1 MKATKQKMRQ
11 IENGKLS
18 REKRMHDWKHGLKV
32 RFSRFLLV
40 VCRQP
45 HDVKLQKISNNIYIF
60 DLDMSYMTQITPP
73 VTNVTFHSSK
83 SYFRKTVMKFVKL
96 DAVLKAQIILF

>member
-32 RFSRFLLV
+32 RFSKFLLV
-40 VCRQP
+40 VCRQTC
-45 HDVKLQKISNNIYIF
+45 DEKLQKISKHI
-60 DLDMSYMTQITPP
+60 DLTLICLT
-73 VTNVTFHSSK
+73 
-83 SYFRKTVMKFVKL
+83 
-96 DAVLKAQIILF
+96 

>member
-32 RFSRFLLV
+32 RFSRFYLV

-45 HDVKLQKISNNIYIF
+45 HDVKLQKYQTIYIF
-60 DLDMSYMTQITPP
+60 DLDMSYMTKLTLP
-73 VTNVTFHSSK
+73 VTNVTFQSSK

>member
-1 MKATKQKMRQ
+1 MRQ

-32 RFSRFLLV
+32 RFSKFLLV
-40 VCRQP
+40 VCRQTC
-45 HDVKLQKISNNIYIF
+45 DEKFENIKQYII
-60 DLDMSYMTQITPP
+60 DLDMSYMTKLTLP

>member
-32 RFSRFLLV
+32 RFLRFARILY
-40 VCRQP
+40 
-45 HDVKLQKISNNIYIF
+45 DEKLQKQFIVI
-60 DLDMSYMTQITPP
+60 
-73 VTNVTFHSSK
+73 
-83 SYFRKTVMKFVKL
+83 
-96 DAVLKAQIILF
+96 